1 MPYSDAL
8 CLGFWVGIGSRDES
22 ETLAGVSHFLE
33 HLLFKGT
40 SSRTAKDIAEQI
52 DSVGGD
58 MNAFTTKEYTA
69 FYIRLLAED
78 IDLGLDILCDILTD
92 PSFLEHEVASER
104 QVILEEVLMH
114 LDEPSDL
121 VIEHLFEALY
131 PGHPLG
137 RDVLGIPS
145 VISSVEVEEIRS
157 FFSKYYLPKNMVFSA
172 AGNLD
177 HEKIAS
183 RIKDCFDAG
192 GSGEK
197 PKRFTPDTPSVPL
210 KVLERDTEQT
220 QIAVGIKAIDRH
232 SPDRYAL
239 AAINQILGGGL
250 ASRLFQK
257 IREEKGLAYSIGSER
272 VAFED
277 TGAVIVSLGTNPVNA
292 GQVLELLNVELDLM
306 ANGQIDR
313 HELDAAKKHLCA
325 ETLLN
330 IEDSGSRMSRVGASL
345 LLHND
350 VLSVEEIV
358 KRIESTTLE
367 DAIRVSRDIFSQPK
381 SLSVVGPF
389 VEEDW
394 HGYS

>member
-1 MPYSDAL
+1 MPYSNAL
-8 CLGFWVGIGSRDES
+8 CLGFWVGIGSRDEPES
-22 ETLAGVSHFLE
+22 LAGVSHFLE

-69 FYIRLLAED
+69 FYIRLLADD
-78 IDLGLDILCDILTD
+78 IDLGLEILCDILTD

-121 VIEHLFEALY
+121 VVEHLFEAMY
-131 PGHPLG
+131 PEHPLG

-145 VISSVEVEEIRS
+145 VISSVSVEEIKS
-157 FFSKYYLPKNMVFSA
+157 FFKKYYRPGNMVFSA

-177 HEKIAS
+177 HVKIAS
-183 RIKDCFDAG
+183 YISSCFTENA
-192 GSGEK
+192 SGLK
-197 PKRFTPDTPSVPL
+197 PKRQSPSATAVPL
-210 KVLERDTEQT
+210 KVLERDTEQA
-220 QIAVGIKAIDRH
+220 QIAVGIRAIDRH

-239 AAINQILGGGL
+239 SAINQILGGGL

-277 TGAVIVSLGTNPVNA
+277 TGALVVSVGTNPANA
-292 GQVLELLNVELDLM
+292 EQVLELTNTELD
-306 ANGQIDR
+306 AIAKGKISQD
-313 HELDAAKKHLCA
+313 ELNAAKKHLCA
-325 ETLLN
+325 EALLS

-358 KRIESTTLE
+358 KRIEATTLE
-367 DAIRVSRDIFSQPK
+367 DAIRVSRTIFTQPK

-389 VEEDW
+389 TVDDW
-394 HGYS
+394 LGYS